1 MDTRG
6 TIAAVTSKLPVGR
19 SLPTL
24 VSGPLIIRETVY
36 GIVKRVEFFIEHVE
50 AYRRR
55 KGLEAHEVRI
65 LDVGCGTG
73 VNVTVPLAHAGFSIM
88 GLDLDS
94 ASIERGRLLAE
105 GLRNIEF
112 HCGSIED
119 QVVSQLRDVVICSEV
134 LEHLQ
139 EPAIFIEKLKSVLK
153 EGGLLLVTVPNG
165 FGYFELDNLF
175 WQAISRFPRLIQVL
189 YKLESLFWGAFGS
202 PEHLRRRKEENEPRR
217 LELNLST
224 LARDTRH
231 CQSFTRS
238 KIDRLLESQGLRI
251 LKIRNN
257 TFLAGNTLA
266 LFVREFDRFLAWNA
280 RAADRLP
287 SFLVSGW
294 LIAAEKCTVNGGS
307 SPSRY

>member
-1 MDTRG
+1 MDTRS
-6 TIAAVTSKLPVGR
+6 TSAAVMSKLPRNR
-19 SLPTL
+19 SLSTL
-24 VSGPLIIRETVY
+24 VSGSLIIRETVY
-36 GIVKRVEFFIEHVE
+36 GIVKRVEFFIEHIE
-50 AYRRR
+50 TYRKK

-73 VNVTVPLAHAGFSIM
+73 LNVTVPLAHAGYSIM

-94 ASIERGRLLAE
+94 ASVERGRLLAE
-105 GLRNIEF
+105 GCGNIEF
-112 HCGSIED
+112 YCGSIED
-119 QVVSQLRDVVICSEV
+119 QTVFERRDVVICSEV

-139 EPAIFIEKLKSVLK
+139 EPAIFIGQLKSVLT
-153 EGGLLLVTVPNG
+153 EGGLFLVTIPNG

-175 WQAISRFPRLIQVL
+175 WQAISRFPRLIRVL
-189 YKLESLFWGAFGS
+189 YKLGSLFWGVFGS
-202 PEHLRRRKEENEPRR
+202 PEHLRRRKEEYEPRR
-217 LELNLST
+217 RELNRST

-238 KIDRLLESQGLRI
+238 KIVRLLESQGLRI

-266 LFVREFDRFLAWNA
+266 LFVREFDGLLAWNA

-294 LIAAEKCTVNGGS
+294 LIAAEK
-307 SPSRY
+307 